1 MLRSLRF
8 ALPVVLTQLGC
19 APRDTPPPPPPPLP
33 APQPVA
39 APAPPAPKT
48 YDALE
53 RGTFNQLA
61 VRMNL
66 PLYWAK
72 DDNGNR
78 AIDPNELRGLLFYP
92 TSPEWVR
99 GGKLSAEFELA
110 YSGMLALLHPPP
122 VELDPAEAARRALVL
137 EELDQGRPTLVHND
151 LSGLAPSDRAAAR
164 SIVAAALELERL
176 FAVQTGMAALRS
188 KVPADHAP
196 SQSLFRR
203 NWGPRCEAPK
213 TEKNPACSAIP
224 GAPKRKVDVYPS
236 SLQDDPKFC
245 EALEKHKDSKALL
258 APFVVVR
265 EQGGQLVPVKYSDA
279 YAQSMQMIAG
289 HLDAAAAALG
299 PDERAFAEYLRA
311 AAKAFRDNDWEAAD
325 EAWSKMGAAGSKFY
339 LRIAPDEVYWE
350 PCSQKAG
357 FHVSF
362 ARINQA
368 SLAWQQKLVPHQQ
381 EMEAALAK
389 LITWPYRER
398 KVAFKLPDFI
408 DVLLNAGDS
417 RQAFGATIGQ
427 SLPNWGKVANESR
440 GRTVAMSNLYTD
452 PDSMRIRREQAQSL
466 LDKDAAQ
473 LLRDDAT
480 PGLLGTILHEATH
493 NLGPSHE
500 YKFQGKTDSQ
510 AFGGGLASML
520 EELKAQ
526 SGALYFLDLLVKK
539 GVITEELRRQSYL
552 DSVIWSFGH
561 IAQGMWSE
569 DGTRKPYS
577 QLAAIQLGVLLEE
590 GAVEWDA
597 TALAANGKDTG
608 AFKLRFDKFPAAS
621 EKLMRQVAQMK
632 ARNDKQGADALAK
645 KHADGGQIPQAVIGE
660 RVLRFPKN
668 SFVYALDL

>member
-1 MLRSLRF
+1 MSRSL
-8 ALPVVLTQLGC
+8 LPAFLLIFSGVAC
-19 APRDTPPPPPPPLP
+19 APRDTPPPPAPLP
-33 APQPVA
+33 LPVA
-39 APAPPAPKT
+39 ATPPAPPAPHT
-48 YDALE
+48 FDALE

-66 PLYWAK
+66 PVYWAA
-72 DDNGNR
+72 DTNGNR
-78 AIDPNELRGLLFYP
+78 SVDPDEVRSLLFYP
-92 TSPEWVR
+92 SSSEWVR
-99 GGKLSAEFELA
+99 GGKLSSELDLA
-110 YSGMLALLHPPP
+110 YSGMLASLHAPPSDVGP
-122 VELDPAEAARRALVL
+122 EEAARRALVL
-137 EELDQGRPTLVHND
+137 EELDQGRPTLVYTD
-151 LSGLAPSDRAAAR
+151 LRGFTPGDRAAVK
-164 SIVAAALELERL
+164 SILAASLEVERL
-176 FAVQTGMAALRS
+176 FAQQIGMNTLRD
-188 KVPADHAP
+188 KVPADQAA

-224 GAPKRKVDVYPS
+224 GAPKRKVDVYPA

-245 EALEKHKDSKALL
+245 EALEKRKDAKTLL
-258 APFVVVR
+258 SPFVVVR
-265 EQGGQLVPVKYSDA
+265 EQAGQLAAVKYSDA
-279 YAQSMQMIAG
+279 YAQGMQMAAG

-299 PDERAFAEYLRA
+299 PDERAFADYLRA
-311 AAKAFRDNDWEAAD
+311 AAQAFRTNDWEAAD
-325 EAWSKMGAAGSKFY
+325 EAWSRMSAQSSKFY
-339 LRIAPDEVYWE
+339 LRIGPDEVYWE

-362 ARINQA
+362 ARINKD
-368 SLAWQQKLVPHQQ
+368 SLAWQTKLIPHQQ

-389 LITWPYRER
+389 LVTWPYRER
-398 KVAFKLPDFI
+398 KVSFKLPDFI
-408 DVLLNAGDS
+408 DIIFNAGDS

-452 PDSMRIRREQAQSL
+452 ADSLRQRRAQAESL
-466 LDKDAAQ
+466 IDKDAAA

-500 YKFQGKTDSQ
+500 YKFQKKTDSA

-526 SGALYFLDLLVKK
+526 TGALYFLDLLVKK

-552 DSVIWSFGH
+552 DSVVWAFGH
-561 IAQGMWSE
+561 VAQGMRNE

-577 QLAAIQLGVLLEE
+577 QLAAIQLGALIED
-590 GAVEWDA
+590 GAVEWDSSA
-597 TALAANGKDTG
+597 TAANGKDGG
-608 AFKLRFDKFPAAS
+608 AFKLHFDKFPAAC
-621 EKLMRQVAQMK
+621 EKLMRQVAQIK
-632 ARNDKQGADALAK
+632 ARNDKAGAEALAK
-645 KHADGGQIPQAVIGE
+645 RHVDGASVPQSAIAE

-668 SFVYALDL
+668 SFVYSVDL

>member
-1 MLRSLRF
+1 MRAFIVSVPPLLL
-8 ALPVVLTQLGC
+8 AAAC
-19 APRDTPPPPPPPLP
+19 APRDTPRPPPAPLP
-33 APQPVA
+33 APAPIA
-39 APAPPAPKT
+39 ATPPAPRT

-53 RGTFNQLA
+53 RDTFNQLA

-66 PLYWAK
+66 PVYWVA
-72 DDNGNR
+72 DSNGNK
-78 AIDPNELRGLLFYP
+78 AIDPNELRSLLFYP
-92 TSPEWVR
+92 TSPQWVR
-99 GGKLSAEFELA
+99 DGKLTPELELA
-110 YSGMLALLHPPP
+110 YSGMLASLHPPA
-122 VELDPAEAARRALVL
+122 VELEPAEAARRALVV
-137 EELDQGRPTLVHND
+137 EELDQGRPTLVDTD
-151 LSGLAPSDRAAAR
+151 LTKLSAGDRAAAR
-164 SIVAAALELERL
+164 SIVAAALEVERL
-176 FAVQTGMAALRS
+176 FATQTGMAALAA
-188 KVPADHAP
+188 KVPSDHAP

-224 GAPKRKVDVYPS
+224 GAPKRKVDVYPA

-245 EALEKHKDSKALL
+245 EVLEKRKDAKELL

-265 EQGGQLVPVKYSDA
+265 EKDGHIVPVKYSDA
-279 YAQSMQMIAG
+279 YAQGMQMVAG

-299 PDERAFAEYLRA
+299 ADERAFAEYLRA

-325 EAWSKMGAAGSKFY
+325 EAWSKMGSQGSKFY
-339 LRIAPDEVYWE
+339 LRIGPDETYWE

-362 ARINQA
+362 ALINKA
-368 SLAWQQKLVPHQQ
+368 SLAWQEKLSPHQQ
-381 EMEAALAK
+381 QMEASLAK

-398 KVAFKLPDFI
+398 KVSFKLPDFI
-408 DVLLNAGDS
+408 DIVLNAGDS

-452 PDSMRIRREQAQSL
+452 PDSLRIRREMAQSL
-466 LDKDAAQ
+466 LVNEAAL

-480 PGLLGTILHEATH
+480 PGLLATILHEATH

-500 YKFQGKTDSQ
+500 YTFQGKTDTQ

-526 SGALYFLDLLVKK
+526 SGALYFLDLVTKQ
-539 GVITEELRRQSYL
+539 GVISEELRRQSYL
-552 DSVIWSFGH
+552 DSVVWAFGH

-577 QLAAIQLGVLLEE
+577 QLAAIQLGILMEE

-608 AFKLRFDKFPAAS
+608 AFRLRFEKFHAAA
-621 EKLMRQVAQMK
+621 EKMMRQVAQIK
-632 ARNDKQGADALAK
+632 ARNDKKGAESLVK
-645 KHADGGQIPQAVIGE
+645 KHVDGGKIPQAILAE
-660 RVLRFPKN
+660 RVQRSPKN
-668 SFVYALDL
+668 SFVYAVGL